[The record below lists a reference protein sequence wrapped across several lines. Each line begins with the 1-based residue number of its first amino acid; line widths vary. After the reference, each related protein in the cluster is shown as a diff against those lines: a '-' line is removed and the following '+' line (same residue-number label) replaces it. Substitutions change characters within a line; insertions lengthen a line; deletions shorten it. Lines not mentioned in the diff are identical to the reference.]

1 MSTTADLPGSVL
13 PDAEAAN
20 AAIRDLVDSTDPDG
34 GWPAEEYERL
44 LALWAAATTADL
56 DEAA

>member
-1 MSTTADLPGSVL
+1 MSTSVEHPGSVL

-20 AAIRDLVDSTDPDG
+20 AAIRDLVESADAD

-44 LALWAAATTADL
+44 LTVWAAATTGEL

>member
-1 MSTTADLPGSVL
+1 MSSSADHPGSVL

-20 AAIRDLVDSTDPDG
+20 AAIRDLVDSTDPDD

-56 DEAA
+56 DAAA

>member
-1 MSTTADLPGSVL
+1 MSTSSDQPGSVL

-20 AAIRDLVDSTDPDG
+20 AAIRDLVESTDPEG
-34 GWPAEEYERL
+34 GWPSEEYERL
-44 LALWAAATTADL
+44 LTVWAQATTADL